1 MAAEDLD
8 LEDPGKAR
16 QLLVRLFDGGD
27 YRITQRALR
36 EGYPIL
42 ADLGQRP
49 SDGALVGYV
58 LRLLRRGHDIHRIK
72 RGEPPDSMPRG
83 WCMRDCDGH
92 GLFIE
97 MTIEEVRMGQQVAF
111 LISFHR

>member
-1 MAAEDLD
+1 MPGENLD
-8 LEDPGKAR
+8 PEDPVEAR
-16 QLLVRLFDGGD
+16 RLLIRLFDAGD
-27 YRITQRALR
+27 YRITERALR
-36 EGYPIL
+36 EGFPIL
-42 ADLGQRP
+42 EELGRRP
-49 SDGALVGYV
+49 SDGALIAYV
-58 LRLLRRGHDIHRIK
+58 LRLLRRGHAIRRMI

-97 MTIEEVRMGQQVAF
+97 MTVEELRMGRQAAF